1 MNGGLAR
8 CVATETNW
16 RLPLGALAPWARTEN
31 SCWQGGLKTQ
41 MRTRQPI
48 PCPTGIAAHHRT
60 TARSLEE
67 GHSEADTD
75 AREGQ
80 SWADTDAKHRAECEQ
95 EVKQQELIVHCGAG

>member
-31 SCWQGGLKTQ
+31 SCWQGGLK
-41 MRTRQPI
+41 
-48 PCPTGIAAHHRT
+48 
-60 TARSLEE
+60 
-67 GHSEADTD
+67 
-75 AREGQ
+75 REGQ